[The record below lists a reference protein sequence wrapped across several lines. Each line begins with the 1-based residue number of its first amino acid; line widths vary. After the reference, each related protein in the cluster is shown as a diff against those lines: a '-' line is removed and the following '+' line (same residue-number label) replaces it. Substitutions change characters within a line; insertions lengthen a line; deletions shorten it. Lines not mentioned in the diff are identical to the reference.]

1 VECLLVLEI
10 DGDRYEIAPLGSNA
24 PILTLSGIK
33 IKEDALVGIEVHVGL
48 AQPSPVLWLQ
58 DLELTGFDS
67 KEKII
72 NDLGTVYKWR
82 KDKWFRNHF
91 GYCQFVVTQEEEEN
105 LKEYLFPHIEVLAK
119 KFKAESAA
127 KMLEY
132 LEEHLD
138 DVVKTCFSATHGM
151 GENQPEGLASPNAII
166 KEAQD
171 CLSVLERVVPQVI
184 NKPVSRLEP
193 HNKVVALSQAHNIS
207 EKSLVW
213 LCSHPEVFEPA
224 VNQGF
229 YSLKVD
235 NRPYKLTT
243 ILEECLLDSS
253 NIYENKVLIG
263 LIINIRRSILR
274 IKEFYLAEQSRFE
287 KSKRDVEIDTIP
299 IGYQRFDDVA
309 ARFGLPYCRYKIQQ
323 CTDIL
328 KASDRLL
335 RMLKGL
341 GKVEPV
347 EGIPKLTSR
356 FHSYPHYR
364 VAFEA
369 ALSWYKLG
377 NANIAGEAYLFALKS
392 LDLLYEIYC
401 LFRLIENLQKLRF
414 HKEESN
420 NLVSFTRKYRR
431 LDTRPDRY
439 YLFSGARGET
449 ISLWYEPEIRYGNHN
464 SQVPGLTNLSSRYR
478 SLQPDFV
485 LGVSSADGKLKYA
498 IFDAKYSNID
508 KTWKYH
514 IPDLIFKYLHC
525 LGSPMGGYSPVMFLW
540 AFCPDFLETKLQ
552 PLQKSFNTSLMQIP
566 CIGVAPVIPG
576 KEDEDE
582 IADLLKL
589 IFKQVL
595 VDFVEIS

>member
-1 VECLLVLEI
+1 MECLLVLEI
-10 DGDRYEIAPLGSNA
+10 DGERYEISPLESNA
-24 PILTLSGIK
+24 LAITLSDIK
-33 IKEDALVGIEVHVGL
+33 IKEDSLVGIEVHVGL
-48 AQPSPVLWLQ
+48 AQPPPVLWLQ
-58 DLELTGFDS
+58 DLELKGFDS

-72 NDLGTVYKWR
+72 HDLGMVYKW
-82 KDKWFRNHF
+82 KQDKWFRNHF
-91 GYCQFVVTQEEEEN
+91 GYCQFAVTQEEEN
-105 LKEYLFPHIEVLAK
+105 LKEYLFPHIEVLAR

-151 GENQPEGLASPNAII
+151 GENQPGGLAPPNAII

-193 HNKVVALSQAHNIS
+193 HYKVVAASQAHNIS
-207 EKSLVW
+207 EQSLIW

-229 YSLKVD
+229 HSLKVD

-274 IKEFYLAEQSRFE
+274 IMEFYLAEQRRFDN
-287 KSKRDVEIDTIP
+287 SIRVVEIDTIP

-309 ARFGLPYCRYKIQQ
+309 AHFGLPYCRYKIQQ

-328 KASDRLL
+328 RASDRLL

-341 GKVEPV
+341 GKVDPV

-364 VAFEA
+364 VVFEA

-377 NANIAGEAYLFALKS
+377 NANIAGETYLFALKS

-401 LFRLIENLQKLRF
+401 LFRLIESLQKLRF

-431 LDTRPDRY
+431 IDTGPDRY
-439 YLFSGARGET
+439 YLFSGTRGET
-449 ISLWYEPEIRYGNHN
+449 ITLWYEPEIGYSNRN
-464 SQVPGLTNLSSRYR
+464 SQVPGLTNLSGYGF
-478 SLQPDFV
+478 LHPDYV
-485 LGVSSADGKLKYA
+485 LGVSTTDGNQKYA

-508 KTWKYH
+508 KTWRDY
-514 IPDLIFKYLHC
+514 IPDLIFKYLHKIGC
-525 LGSPMGGYSPVMFLW
+525 PMGGYSPVMFLW
-540 AFCPDFLETKLQ
+540 AFCPSFSEIKLQ
-552 PLQKSFNTSLMQIP
+552 PLQRSVNTNPMQIP
-566 CIGVAPVIPG
+566 CIGVAPVTPG
-576 KEDEDE
+576 KEDE
-582 IADLLKL
+582 IVDLLKL
-589 IFKQVL
+589 ILGQVL
-595 VDFVEIS
+595 VDFVVLS